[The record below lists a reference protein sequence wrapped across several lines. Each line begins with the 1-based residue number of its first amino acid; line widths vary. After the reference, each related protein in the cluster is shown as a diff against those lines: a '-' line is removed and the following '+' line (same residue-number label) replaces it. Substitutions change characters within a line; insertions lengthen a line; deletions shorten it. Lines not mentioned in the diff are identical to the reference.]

1 MVVWGTRTCGAS
13 EAWRDKLACMHAR
26 GGWRECVRV
35 TRGASVSVL
44 HHRDAAIPLFHPC
57 RPTRAASK
65 KRREPAPSSPPLT
78 DETNKLWRSNQEAA
92 LTTQALP
99 ATHVNTHAHTNTHT
113 HTHTTNPVGRVLK
126 RIPLVHT
133 HPPMAP
139 PNATNCTALVAHAS
153 HPASVVLGV
162 GFFFG
167 MLISFIPQLVKIQR
181 RRSSTGI
188 SPFWVFFSAC
198 MGTANVI
205 GGVLLQQGLF
215 TCCRPGARWQC
226 VEVLLPLLTL
236 CLNALMTGSVF
247 TLCARHNMCV
257 RRGGGG
263 SGGGRGGETGDGKMA
278 RRHSLNYKTTVGA
291 GEHEEDEGGGQRG
304 GSGSGSGAESGAG
317 AGAGDEEEEGG
328 VGIGAV
334 KPVRWRWVFALW
346 SLFAATS
353 WAVAMAGRY
362 VHSIVQS
369 IFSLYSVYVQSMF
382 SLCSVY
388 VQSMFS
394 RCSV

>member
-1 MVVWGTRTCGAS
+1 MG
-13 EAWRDKLACMHAR
+13 L
-26 GGWRECVRV
+26 
-35 TRGASVSVL
+35 
-44 HHRDAAIPLFHPC
+44 
-57 RPTRAASK
+57 
-65 KRREPAPSSPPLT
+65 
-78 DETNKLWRSNQEAA
+78 
-92 LTTQALP
+92 
-99 ATHVNTHAHTNTHT
+99 
-113 HTHTTNPVGRVLK
+113 VLK
-126 RIPLVHT
+126 RIPLVRT

-263 SGGGRGGETGDGKMA
+263 SGGGGGETGEGKMA
-278 RRHSLNYKTTVGA
+278 RRHSLNHKTTVGA

-317 AGAGDEEEEGG
+317 AGAGDEEGGVGGVGG

-369 IFSLYSVYVQSMF
+369 MF

-388 VQSMFS
+388 VQCEGFALTLTVYLLVGGHGTATEVW
-394 RCSV
+394 RGWIPKT